1 MENNKRKI
9 TIQYNDE
16 IYLNQGEESQ
26 YKNEFPPGILT
37 IIIEN
42 FVDNKNEEQ
51 IENQSFSLIAYEKK
65 NKYGF
70 KEIIKNEIFNNKYI
84 YNNETQEFFF
94 YVDIS
99 NYTSSNTINFKLNFN
114 YYLFKN
120 NTNFLTKIIYLDN
133 EINDKDFEQKENI
146 PTDNDFPFSYDIDS
160 DEYFRIYFKDK
171 KTDKKYKYFL
181 IKLEIIE
188 NEYYVG
194 SKYIEIS
201 IGEQMKEYDL
211 TEIDYNKA
219 FPIENNI
226 INNYIPIYFKLL
238 LNLNDKYILTSQ
250 YSDLSLFIKGD
261 LLNDK
266 NEINE
271 DYLISTNEII
281 ILPEIKELT
290 VKLFGSTNK
299 EIFFYIERI
308 KPSSFYFAQNKRN
321 NEIFQVNL
329 TEEEC
334 NTGNIKYILGTY
346 DYETYAYGSIK
357 VNYYAAIDSGNF
369 TVYYKNNIQFEKDKS
384 LFPLDESQSKEFNKE
399 IILETNLDLFTIKC
413 QKAGTMSIRP
423 KTKIF
428 EETTHLIE
436 QNTINQIKL
445 YDYLEIIQLTTL
457 LGQTEGIVYFSILSL
472 DGEKM
477 IITPDT
483 PGVFEKKTIQNNE
496 LFSSSVDLSK
506 FRMDQLAIKVN
517 CSSLE
522 KNLEIIEIIHNKN
535 NTYQT
540 LKKGE
545 NKNIKLNNVYL
556 LIDDDIKK
564 FNISIENLKNKK
576 IAYGIIKS
584 ASNDK
589 NYLSTADKYPNT
601 TIINE
606 ILDEKLDFEIDNIY
620 HQNKDKMKPYL
631 FFLLSILLEDDNLN
645 YNIRIDIKD
654 SDKDDD
660 NIILI
665 VVISLIV
672 TIALGFII
680 LGLYI
685 FVIKKKTQNEEDKL
699 EKLNSQ
705 KMSDM
710 NNIEI
715 DP

>member
-1 MENNKRKI
+1 
-9 TIQYNDE
+9 
-16 IYLNQGEESQ
+16 
-26 YKNEFPPGILT
+26 
-37 IIIEN
+37 
-42 FVDNKNEEQ
+42 
-51 IENQSFSLIAYEKK
+51 
-65 NKYGF
+65 
-70 KEIIKNEIFNNKYI
+70 
-84 YNNETQEFFF
+84 
-94 YVDIS
+94 
-99 NYTSSNTINFKLNFN
+99 
-114 YYLFKN
+114 
-120 NTNFLTKIIYLDN
+120 
-133 EINDKDFEQKENI
+133 
-146 PTDNDFPFSYDIDS
+146 
-160 DEYFRIYFKDK
+160 
-171 KTDKKYKYFL
+171 
-181 IKLEIIE
+181 
-188 NEYYVG
+188 
-194 SKYIEIS
+194 
-201 IGEQMKEYDL
+201 
-211 TEIDYNKA
+211 
-219 FPIENNI
+219 
-226 INNYIPIYFKLL
+226 
-238 LNLNDKYILTSQ
+238 
-250 YSDLSLFIKGD
+250 
-261 LLNDK
+261 
-266 NEINE
+266 
-271 DYLISTNEII
+271 
-281 ILPEIKELT
+281 
-290 VKLFGSTNK
+290 
-299 EIFFYIERI
+299 
-308 KPSSFYFAQNKRN
+308 
-321 NEIFQVNL
+321 
-329 TEEEC
+329 
-334 NTGNIKYILGTY
+334 
-346 DYETYAYGSIK
+346 
-357 VNYYAAIDSGNF
+357 
-369 TVYYKNNIQFEKDKS
+369 
-384 LFPLDESQSKEFNKE
+384 
-399 IILETNLDLFTIKC
+399 
-413 QKAGTMSIRP
+413 MSIRP